1 MRHGTIPQL
10 EKELKELEAKAKDS
24 EIKMVQE
31 SVTENEIAQ
40 VVGRLTGIPVTKL
53 VEGEREKLIKL
64 NETLHK
70 RVIGQDEAVDAV
82 SDAVIR
88 SRAGSARPKSSARF
102 ISIFLGPT
110 GVGKTELA
118 KALAENSVRL

>member
-10 EKELKELEAKAKDS
+10 EHELKELEKNAKDNV
-24 EIKMVQE
+24 KMVQE

-53 VEGEREKLIKL
+53 VEGEREKLMKL

-88 SRAGSARPKSSARF
+88 SRAAYKIQIAH
-102 ISIFLGPT
+102 L
-110 GVGKTELA
+110 
-118 KALAENSVRL
+118 VRSFS